1 MSNVLYTVTETW
13 QNGFNGK
20 LAVGSPTQTLKGW
33 TVTFDASFTIT
44 NIWNAEIV
52 SRQGSRYT
60 IRFAEW
66 NQTIAP
72 GQVVNVGFT
81 ANYTGTTP
89 PPVTNLN
96 LTTTTTP
103 APAPLPT
110 LSINDLSIGEDKGNA
125 VFTVTLSQ
133 ASTTPVTVSFAT
145 TNGTAIASQDY
156 TSRTGTLTFNPGERS
171 KTISVPIL
179 NDTLVENNE
188 TFTVRLSNA
197 QQATIAK
204 TTGTATITDND
215 VPPSPPLPTLSI
227 NDVSVGEDRGN
238 GVFTVSLSQAS
249 TTPVTVSFATAN
261 GTATAGQDYTSR
273 TGTLTFNPGERSKT
287 ISVPILNDT
296 LVENNET
303 FTVRL
308 SNSQQATIAKTTGTA
323 TIIDNDIAP
332 PPLPNQAVTF
342 NIVSDWNSG
351 FTGNFNITNRATQTV
366 NGWTLKFDA
375 PFTITNI
382 WNAEIVSRQGNT
394 YTIKN
399 ASFNGTLN
407 PNQTISFGFNGNNP
421 NNVTTPPSNL
431 VFNGN
436 SIQPPPSL
444 PTLTVN
450 DLTVTEGLNANAVFT
465 VNLSQASSNS
475 ITVNYGTQS
484 GTATAG
490 QDFTN
495 RTGTLTFA
503 PGETSKTIAIPII
516 DDTLQEYPETFS
528 LVLSSP
534 TQATLAK
541 ATGTGTII
549 SNEVPAAK
557 FNYGEALQKSFLF
570 YEANRSG
577 ALPPTNRID
586 WRGNSA
592 LNDGQ
597 DVGRDLTGGY
607 YDAGDHGKFGLP
619 MAASMT
625 MLAWGGLEYTP
636 AYTRSGQLDEL
647 LSTIK
652 WGTDYILKAHE
663 TDSQGTKAFW
673 GQVGRPSLDHA
684 YWGAP
689 ENMTMARPAFKI
701 DRQNPGSDLAGES
714 AATLAAASMLF
725 KASNPQYANLLLQ
738 NAIQLYNF
746 ADQYRGKYS
755 DSIPEIQNYYN
766 SWSGFNDELAWGA
779 TWLYKA
785 TGNTSYLTKAESL
798 YNGIGRGWTQN
809 WDDKSYGVG
818 VLLAQETG
826 KSRYKTDVENWLDYW
841 SDRSGNGISY
851 TSGGLAWLTQWGS
864 NRYAANTAML
874 AGIYA
879 DTVNDKNGRYA
890 NLAKSQIDYLL
901 GDNPR
906 NFSYMVGFGTNYAL
920 NPHHRG
926 ASGVTNINDP
936 LPNRHILYGALVGG
950 PTSANDFAYQD
961 QRNDYV
967 ANEVAL
973 DYNAGLTGALA
984 RMYQQFGGNPLTDGQ
999 LNSLPGITI
1008 PNVGGV

>member
-1 MSNVLYTVTETW
+1 MSIVQYSVAESWT
-13 QNGFNGK
+13 NGFNGR
-20 LAVGSPTQTLKGW
+20 LAISSQTQTLQGW
-33 TVTFDASFTIT
+33 TVTFEANFEIL

-52 SRQGSRYT
+52 SRQGNLYT
-60 IRFAEW
+60 IKFVSW
-66 NQTIAP
+66 NETINP

-81 ANYTGTTP
+81 ANYAGSTP

-96 LTTTTTP
+96 LSTINTP
-103 APAPLPT
+103 LPAPLPT
-110 LSINDLSIGEDKGNA
+110 LSINDLAIGEDKGNA

-133 ASTTPVTVSFAT
+133 SSTTPV
-145 TNGTAIASQDY
+145 
-156 TSRTGTLTFNPGERS
+156 
-171 KTISVPIL
+171 
-179 NDTLVENNE
+179 
-188 TFTVRLSNA
+188 
-197 QQATIAK
+197 
-204 TTGTATITDND
+204 
-215 VPPSPPLPTLSI
+215 SI
-227 NDVSVGEDRGN
+227 N
-238 GVFTVSLSQAS
+238 
-249 TTPVTVSFATAN
+249 FATAN
-261 GTATAGQDYTSR
+261 GTAIAGQDYTSR
-273 TGTLTFNPGERSKT
+273 TGTLTFNPGERTKT
-287 ISVPILNDT
+287 ISVPITNDT

-308 SNSQQATIAKTTGTA
+308 TNPQQATITKATGTA
-323 TIIDNDIAP
+323 TILDNDLAPAPTLPTLSINDLSIGEERGNGVFTVTLSQSSTTPVSINFATANGTAIAGQDYTSRTGTLTFNPGERTKTISIPIINDTVVESTETFSVRLTNPQQATLAKSAGIASILDNDVAP
-332 PPLPNQAVTF
+332 PPAPQAIQFKVM
-342 NIVSDWNSG
+342 SDWSSG
-351 FTGNFNITNRATQTV
+351 FTGNFEITNQATSNV
-366 NGWTLKFDA
+366 NGWTIKFDA

-399 ASFNGTLN
+399 ASFNGTLT
-407 PNQTISFGFNGNNP
+407 PNQTISFGFNGSNP
-421 NNVTTPPSNL
+421 NNVTVPPTNV
-431 VFNGN
+431 VFNGAA
-436 SIQPPPSL
+436 IQPPATLPS
-444 PTLTVN
+444 LTVN
-450 DLTVTEGLNANAVFT
+450 DITVTEGINANAVFT
-465 VNLSQASSNS
+465 VTLSQASSNS

-490 QDFTN
+490 ADFTN

-503 PGETSKTIAIPII
+503 PEETTKTIAIPII
-516 DDTLQEYPETFS
+516 DDTLAEYPETFS

-534 TQATLAK
+534 SQATLAK
-541 ATGTGTII
+541 ASGTGTMI
-549 SNEVPAAK
+549 SNEVPAAA

-577 ALPPTNRID
+577 ALPATKRID

-597 DVGRDLTGGY
+597 DVGRNLSGGY
-607 YDAGDHGKFGLP
+607 YDAGDHGKFGFP

-625 MLAWGGLEYTP
+625 MLAWGGLQYNQ
-636 AYTRSGQLDEL
+636 AYATSGQLDEL
-647 LSTIK
+647 LGTIK

-673 GQVGRPSLDHA
+673 GQVGLPSLDHP

-714 AATLAAASMLF
+714 AATLAATSILF
-725 KASNPQYANLLLQ
+725 KTSNPQYANLLLQ

-755 DSIPEIQNYYN
+755 DRIPEVQNYYN
-766 SWSGFNDELAWGA
+766 SHSGFNDELAWGA

-785 TGNTSYLTKAESL
+785 TGNTAYLTKAESL

-826 KSRYKTDVENWLDYW
+826 KTRYKTDVENWLDYW
-841 SDRSGNGISY
+841 SDRSGGGISY

-879 DTVNDKNGRYA
+879 DTVNDKNGRYSNFA
-890 NLAKSQIDYLL
+890 NSQVDYLL
-901 GDNPR
+901 GKNPR
-906 NFSYMVGFGTNYAL
+906 NFSYMVGFGNNYAL

-961 QRNDYV
+961 KRNDYV

-973 DYNAGLTGALA
+973 DYNAGFTGALA
-984 RMYQQFGGNPLTDGQ
+984 RMYQQFGGNPLTDTQ
-999 LNSLPGITI
+999 LNSLAGVTI
-1008 PNVGGV
+1008 PNLSPV